1 MILID
6 SNVLVGLADPRDRLN
21 TSAVADLKRLCG
33 QELLLAAPVITEVC
47 FLLPGLHHRR
57 RVRDLVHE
65 LRMRPLAFPD
75 EGRVWVEVFAWL
87 ERYAEHA
94 PDWADGYLAVACGRE
109 KRLRVWTYDRDFRTL
124 WRRPDG
130 TRIPLA
136 AKAS

>member
-1 MILID
+1 VILVD

-33 QELLLAAPVITEVC
+33 QELLLAGPVLSEVC
-47 FLLPGLHHRR
+47 FLLPDVHHRR

-65 LRMRPLAFPD
+65 LRMRPLTFSD
-75 EGRVWVEVFAWL
+75 EGRIWVEVFAWL
-87 ERYAEHA
+87 ERYAEHE

-109 KRLRVWTYDRDFRTL
+109 KHFRVWTYDRDFRML